1 MATDSHR
8 VLNFP
13 APRTAAADY
22 NGDEALLGHSAA
34 LGRTWS
40 QIRRVAPH
48 FRVAIVSGEAGC
60 GFEAVARSLH
70 ALSPVSQLPFVV
82 VGPGEAEAL
91 LANSMSASN
100 PLGEGLIFV
109 PEVDRLSAAAQRGL
123 MRKLRFRVRFP
134 IRVVAATSA
143 DLRACVSAGRFLP
156 ELAEVL
162 STIRIG
168 VPALRERQDDL
179 PLLATR
185 MMNRLAQER
194 LMDAP
199 SLSADFLEAV
209 CEFKWP
215 GNLGQMEQTFSSLLA
230 TGEDRTL
237 TAEHFAAADKTLP
250 EQPKV
255 EAAAVRM
262 VRLEEIVQEHIR
274 AVLMGC
280 HGNKLRAAEILGIS
294 RSTLYRM
301 LDGGVSQQNFT
312 MTG

>member
-1 MATDSHR
+1 MVTDSHR
-8 VLNFP
+8 VLTFP
-13 APRTAAADY
+13 APRPVVADY

-48 FRVAIVSGEAGC
+48 FRVAIVTGEAGC
-60 GFEAVARSLH
+60 GFESVARSLH
-70 ALSPVSQLPFVV
+70 ALSPVSHLPFVV
-82 VGPGEAEAL
+82 VAPDEAEKL
-91 LANSMSASN
+91 LAGPMSGPQA
-100 PLGEGLIFV
+100 LFEGFIFV

-123 MRKLRFRVRFP
+123 MRKLRFRGRFP
-134 IRVVAATSA
+134 IRIVAATSV
-143 DLRACVSAGRFLP
+143 DLRLSVSAGRFLP
-156 ELAEVL
+156 ELAEILGTV
-162 STIRIG
+162 RIG
-168 VPALRERQDDL
+168 VPALRERQDDV

-185 MMNRLAQER
+185 MMNRLAQQ
-194 LMDAP
+194 LSVDAP

-209 CEFKWP
+209 CEFGWP
-215 GNLGQMEQTFSSLLA
+215 GNLGQMEQVFSSVLA
-230 TGEDRTL
+230 TTEDATL
-237 TAEHFAAADKTLP
+237 TAEHFAAANKAMP
-250 EQPKV
+250 EQPKPEV
-255 EAAAVRM
+255 VAVRM
-262 VRLEEIVQEHIR
+262 ARLEEIVQEHIR

>member
-1 MATDSHR
+1 MATQSHR
-8 VLNFP
+8 VLTFP
-13 APRTAAADY
+13 TPRPVLLDY

-48 FRVAIVSGEAGC
+48 FRVAVVTGEAGC

-82 VGPGEAEAL
+82 VAPEEAEGL
-91 LANSMSASN
+91 LASFAPQSLS
-100 PLGEGLIFV
+100 EGLIFV

-123 MRKLRFRVRFP
+123 MRKLRFRGRLP
-134 IRVVAATSA
+134 MRVVAATSA

-162 STIRIG
+162 GTVRIG
-168 VPALRERQDDL
+168 MPALRERQDDL

-185 MMNRLAQER
+185 MMNRLARQ
-194 LMDAP
+194 LSIDAP

-209 CEFKWP
+209 CEFGWP
-215 GNLGQMEQTFSSLLA
+215 GNLGQMEQVFGSVLT
-230 TGEDRTL
+230 TTEDATL
-237 TAEHFAAADKTLP
+237 TAEHFAAANKAIP
-250 EQPKV
+250 EQAKPELV
-255 EAAAVRM
+255 AVRM

-294 RSTLYRM
+294 RFALLRRVEKFGLS
-301 LDGGVSQQNFT
+301 
-312 MTG
+312 